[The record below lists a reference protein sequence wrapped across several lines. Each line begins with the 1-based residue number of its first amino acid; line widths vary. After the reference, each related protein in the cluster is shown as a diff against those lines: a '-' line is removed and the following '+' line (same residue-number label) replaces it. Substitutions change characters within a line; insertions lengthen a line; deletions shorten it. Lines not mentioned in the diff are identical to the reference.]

1 MPPRPAIVVTGESP
15 ALGTSAPAAGSLS
28 SLGAPKRPA
37 QPRILFV
44 NQSGVY
50 GGAEFGLVDVARH
63 YRDTASVILFAD
75 GPVRRDLEAAG
86 VEVEVLALRGL
97 GAVKR
102 ESGSPPVAAL
112 LDLARL
118 SREVAVR
125 ARRYEVIYANSQ
137 KAFTV
142 SAVASVMA
150 RRPLI
155 WHLRDIL
162 NADHFSR
169 MNVKAAVTLA
179 NRCASRVLANSEA
192 TAAAFIAAG
201 GSPDR
206 VRAVPYGID
215 PGPFLTVT
223 DAETEAARAGLGVG
237 DAPLLGLFGR
247 LAEWKGQHVA
257 IDAAAALPGVHLLL
271 VGGAMFGED
280 AYAQSLRDRARE
292 LGVSDRVHFAG
303 YRDDV
308 PILMRTSDIIL
319 HTSVAAEPFG
329 RVILEGMLAGR
340 PVIATG
346 AGGAREIVDDDVT
359 GILVPPGD
367 PSALVEAVRQLL
379 MAPDR
384 RRAMG
389 SAARTRAMTHFTPE
403 AMLRSIEQHVIE
415 VVRR

>member
-1 MPPRPAIVVTGESP
+1 MPPRPATVVVTGESP
-15 ALGTSAPAAGSLS
+15 ALGGSAAGSPS
-28 SLGAPKRPA
+28 AVRVAKQPA
-37 QPRILFV
+37 PRILFV

-97 GAVKR
+97 GTVKR

-192 TAAAFIAAG
+192 TAAAFVVAG

-215 PGPFLTVT
+215 AAPFLEVS
-223 DAETEAARAGLGVG
+223 DADAAAARVALGVG
-237 DAPLLGLFGR
+237 DAPLIGLFGR
-247 LAEWKGQHVA
+247 LAEWKGQHIA
-257 IDAAAALPGVHLLL
+257 IDAAAALPDVHLLL

-280 AYAQSLRDRARE
+280 AYAESLRSRAVG
-292 LGVSDRVHFAG
+292 LGVADRVHFAG

-308 PILMRTSDIIL
+308 PILMRASDIIL
-319 HTSVAAEPFG
+319 HTSIAAEPFG

-346 AGGAREIVDDDVT
+346 AGGAREIVEDGVT

-367 PSALVEAVRQLL
+367 PSALAEAVHRLL
-379 MAPDR
+379 AAPDR

-389 SAARTRAMTHFTPE
+389 SAARTRAMMHFTPE
-403 AMLRSIEQHVIE
+403 AMLRSIEQHVNE